1 MCCSNLSISECWGL
15 SFYFSHKYRRVCKI
29 GRLGFCKKRGVGR
42 VSLIFILI
50 FNLFQCYRP
59 LSVWCVCVR
68 VCVCV
73 LFISTISIS
82 IVCVFHRSNLV
93 LQYLINRYM
102 TFTNLQKS
110 NFWKEKTLWKV
121 NYINELFVWLYS
133 GWTFSRLL
141 TDVCGAEGRPQLH
154 KICHTYPTMVKLST
168 PYVKKIQ
175 KNIWIT

>member
-1 MCCSNLSISECWGL
+1 MVFVKSGGWGGYHL
-15 SFYFSHKYRRVCKI
+15 FSY
-29 GRLGFCKKRGVGR
+29 
-42 VSLIFILI
+42 
-50 FNLFQCYRP
+50 LFLTFSYLCYRP
-59 LSVWCVCVR
+59 LSVWCVF
-68 VCVCV
+68 VCV
-73 LFISTISIS
+73 LVISTISIS

-168 PYVKKIQ
+168 PYVKKIP